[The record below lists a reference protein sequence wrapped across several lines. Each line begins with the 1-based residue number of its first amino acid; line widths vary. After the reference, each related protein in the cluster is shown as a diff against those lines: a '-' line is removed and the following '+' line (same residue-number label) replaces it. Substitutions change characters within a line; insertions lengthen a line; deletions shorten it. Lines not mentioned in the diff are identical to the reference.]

1 MPLVPNQRMDVEV
14 KMSEL
19 IPTTFLVVCEQ
30 CNTAPHMTLV
40 PNLEKHKCEVCG
52 KIRPVVTFKEVP
64 KD

>member
-1 MPLVPNQRMDVEV
+1 M
-14 KMSEL
+14 L
-19 IPTTFLVVCEQ
+19 ITNLATFLVICEQ

-40 PNLEKHKCEVCG
+40 PNLEKHKCDVCG